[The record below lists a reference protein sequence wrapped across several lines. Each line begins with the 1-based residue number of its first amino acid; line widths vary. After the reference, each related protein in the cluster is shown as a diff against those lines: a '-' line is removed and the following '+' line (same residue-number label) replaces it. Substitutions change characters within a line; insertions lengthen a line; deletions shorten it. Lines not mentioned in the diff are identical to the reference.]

1 MEETRTIDDLE
12 MLEEL
17 KKKLYDTLGNKPHP
31 SSVGALLKVIEMKK
45 KLSVSGKA
53 EKRFW
58 DMINELRQET
68 LTKKR
73 RPGTAKK
80 QKAD

>member
-1 MEETRTIDDLE
+1 MDDLD

-17 KKKLYDTLGNKPHP
+17 KNKLYESLGTKMNPA
-31 SSVGALLKVIEMKK
+31 SVGALLKVIEMKK

-58 DMINELRQET
+58 DMINELREET

-80 QKAD
+80 KKQS